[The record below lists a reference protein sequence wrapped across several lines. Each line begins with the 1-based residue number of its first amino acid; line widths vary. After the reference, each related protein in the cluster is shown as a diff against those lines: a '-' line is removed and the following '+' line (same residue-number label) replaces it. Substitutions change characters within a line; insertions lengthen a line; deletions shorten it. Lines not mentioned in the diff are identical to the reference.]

1 MEIKG
6 LEEFLKD
13 NNSISLKDIIEE
25 AHSKGFSLNNIAKS
39 LILSLQ
45 EIKHPKSLEMKQ
57 AYLNDAV
64 KKAEEETIK
73 KYDKK
78 KLQYLKEFHEL
89 EMDIIKAKLEVV
101 NKRLEE

>member
-73 KYDKK
+73 KYDKE